1 VIAKGDKI
9 KMLKLSGKHILLLL
23 LYSPGNSGHP
33 NEPLV
38 GRTRIIKMLFLFDK
52 EIKRQFLKDS
62 HVELISFP
70 EFYAWHYGPFAKDVY
85 DDIEFFINNG
95 FIENR
100 FLDSEKS
107 EIEMEEYENWFKEF
121 LFDDETEL
129 LSNSRNDEQFQLTSK
144 GIKFVED
151 KINNQLTENQKEIII
166 KFKENINSATLP
178 AIMRYVYMK
187 YPDYTGKSKVKEKYC
202 DQ

>member
-1 VIAKGDKI
+1 
-9 KMLKLSGKHILLLL
+9 MLKLSGKHILLLL
-23 LYSPGNSGHP
+23 LYSPGDSGHP
-33 NEPLV
+33 NEPFV

-52 EIKRQFLKDS
+52 EIKRQFLEDS
-62 HVELISFP
+62 HIELISFP

-107 EIEMEEYENWFKEF
+107 EIEIEEYENWFKEF
-121 LFDDETEL
+121 LFDDEAEL

-151 KINNQLTENQKEIII
+151 KIYNQLTENQKKIII
-166 KFKENINSATLP
+166 KFKEKINSATLS

-187 YPDYTGKSKVKEKYC
+187 YPEYTGKSKVKEKYC
-202 DQ
+202 AR